1 MEKKD
6 LLNRIFLII
15 VFVIFEL
22 VLLYEIE
29 MFYDDEINKVLD
41 RNLKKV
47 ETQYKT
53 INKSLN
59 NLADSTFI
67 GFIDR
72 PEIKEAFKQRN
83 REKLYDLLNETY
95 IYLTSLGFRQVHFHL
110 PDNTSFL
117 RMHKPEKYGDNLS
130 SFRYTVEYVNKFRKS
145 IHGLETG
152 RVLPG
157 MRNVYPIFLGE
168 EYLGSVEMSFGID
181 KVENEIEKVYTNI
194 YTHFLIKKDKFNKTV
209 FDEYKIYYKD
219 SFENS
224 QYVQLKRVV
233 NKAFFK
239 DFDFEKNFV
248 DDIKRKMDEKEVFN
262 FDLPL
267 GHSHKSNIEH
277 KHYVVSFLP
286 ISNVKSDNTMYFVF
300 YESNNIL
307 KVIEEHRLNKKII
320 FSMLLIGIFLF
331 IYQLMKN
338 REITLKA
345 KKHIEKEKAKYK
357 DLMSI
362 ASDGIHILDMNG
374 NIYEA
379 NKSFA
384 KMLGYSSNEI
394 KSLNVRDF
402 DYKFSG
408 KEIPERINA
417 LLDAPQVFNTLH
429 IKKDKTIL
437 EVQIS
442 AKKVEIDGNI
452 YLYASSRDITK
463 ERNEYRKL
471 EKFIELQDNIVIIT
485 NAKQLSF
492 ANKKFFEFS
501 GFKSLE
507 DFNKK
512 FECICD
518 LFVENDR
525 FFHLGRVEQKEDWIK
540 NIESLPHSKRVV
552 GMLMYDYN
560 LHAFAVTVNKF
571 EDNLYILS
579 FTDITQ
585 TMLNH
590 IELEDKTVHDKLTS
604 AYNREYFEQHTP
616 DIIKSFINDG
626 FSLGV
631 AFLDIDHFKR
641 VNDSFGH
648 DVGDEVLIHFV
659 KTIQKYSREN
669 DILIRWGG
677 EEFILFLR
685 VNSNEG
691 LRKALE
697 HLRRVIELEDFPV
710 VGKITCSIG
719 SSIYKEDEN
728 IYQTIKRADEAV
740 YVAKN
745 NGRNTVEIN

>member
-22 VLLYEIE
+22 VLLYEIQI
-29 MFYDDEINKVLD
+29 FYDGETNRVLD
-41 RNLKKV
+41 QNLKKV

-72 PEIKEAFKQRN
+72 PEIKEAFKQRD
-83 REKLYDLLNETY
+83 RKKLYNLLNETY
-95 IYLTSLGFRQVHFHL
+95 MYLTSLGFRQVHFHL

-130 SFRYTVEYVNKFRKS
+130 SFRYTVEYVNRYKKS

-157 MRNVYPIFLGE
+157 MRNVYPIFFGE

-219 SFENS
+219 SFENN

-233 NKAFFK
+233 NKVFFK
-239 DFDFEKNFV
+239 DIDFEKEFV
-248 DDIKRKMDEKEVFN
+248 DDIKRKMDEKEIFN

-267 GHSHKSNIEH
+267 GHSPKSKIEH

-320 FSMLLIGIFLF
+320 FSMLLIGMFLF
-331 IYQLMKN
+331 IFQLMRN
-338 REITLKA
+338 REITLRA

-362 ASDGIHILDMNG
+362 ASDGIHILDIHG

-384 KMLGYSSNEI
+384 KMLGYSCSEI

-417 LLDAPQVFNTLH
+417 LLDTSQVFNTLH

-442 AKKVEIDGNI
+442 AKKVEIDGDI

-485 NAKQLSF
+485 NSKQLTF

-525 FFHLGRVEQKEDWIK
+525 FFHLGKVEQKEDWIK

-571 EDNLYILS
+571 EEDLYILS

-590 IELEDKTVHDKLTS
+590 IELEDKTIHDKLTN
-604 AYNREYFEQHTP
+604 AYNREYFEQNIP
-616 DIIKSFINDG
+616 DIIKSFISDG

-641 VNDSFGH
+641 VNDTFGH
-648 DVGDEVLIHFV
+648 DVGDDVLIHFV

-691 LRKALE
+691 LKKALE
-697 HLRRVIELEDFPV
+697 HLRRVIELEKIPV

-719 SSIYKEDEN
+719 ASIYKEDEN

-745 NGRNTVEIN
+745 KGRNAVEIN

>member
-1 MEKKD
+1 LEKKD
-6 LLNRIFLII
+6 LLNRVFLVV
-15 VFVIFEL
+15 VFIIFEL
-22 VLLYEIE
+22 VLLYEIGV
-29 MFYDDEINKVLD
+29 FYDDESNKILKQS
-41 RNLKKV
+41 LKKV

-72 PEIKEAFKQRN
+72 PDIKEAFKDRD
-83 REKLYDLLNETY
+83 REKLYNLLNDTY
-95 IYLTSLGFRQVHFHL
+95 KYLSSLGFKQVHFHL

-130 SFRYTVEYVNKFRKS
+130 SFRYSVEYVNRFKKS

-157 MRNVYPIFLGE
+157 MRNVYPIFLNE
-168 EYLGSVEMSFGID
+168 NYIGSVEMSFGIE
-181 KVENEIEKVYTNI
+181 KVENEIEKIYTDI
-194 YTHFLIKKDKFNKTV
+194 YTHFLIKKDKFDKTV
-209 FDEYKIYYKD
+209 FDEYKVYYKD
-219 SFENS
+219 SIEN
-224 QYVQLKRVV
+224 QEYVQLKRVA
-233 NKAFFK
+233 NK
-239 DFDFEKNFV
+239 DFFEAINFNKQFLEN
-248 DDIKRKMDEKEVFN
+248 IQLNMKEKVAFN
-262 FDLPL
+262 LDLAL
-267 GHSHKSNIEH
+267 GHSYKEQIKH

-286 ISNVKSDNTMYFVF
+286 ILNVKEDNTMYFVF
-300 YESNNIL
+300 YEYNNSL
-307 KVIEEHRLNKKII
+307 KVIESHRLNKKIL
-320 FSMLLIGIFLF
+320 FSILLIGIFLF
-331 IYQLMKN
+331 IYQMMRN

-345 KKHIEKEKAKYK
+345 KRYIEKEKAKYK

-362 ASDGIHILDMNG
+362 ASDGIHIMDTNG
-374 NIYEA
+374 NVYEA

-384 KMLGYSSNEI
+384 KMLGYNSKEI
-394 KSLNVRDF
+394 LSLNVRDF
-402 DYKFSG
+402 EAKFTEE
-408 KEIPERINA
+408 EIPKKINK
-417 LLDAPQVFNTLH
+417 LLEMPQTFNTQH
-429 IKKDKTIL
+429 RRKDGTVFD
-437 EVQIS
+437 VQVS
-442 AKKVEIDGNI
+442 AKKVEIDGEI
-452 YLYASSRDITK
+452 YLYASTRDITE
-463 ERNEYRKL
+463 ERNEYKKL

-485 NAKQLSF
+485 NSKQLSF
-492 ANKKFFEFS
+492 ANKKFFQFT
-501 GFKSLE
+501 GFKTL
-507 DFNKK
+507 DNFNKN
-512 FECICD
+512 FQCICD

-525 FFHLGRVEQKEDWIK
+525 FFHLGKLEENENWIEH
-540 NIESLPHSKRVV
+540 IEKLPHSKRVV
-552 GMLMYDYN
+552 GILMYDYN

-590 IELEDKTVHDKLTS
+590 IELEDKTIHDKLTS

-616 DIIKSFINDG
+616 DIIKSFVVDG
-626 FSLGV
+626 FSLGI

-641 VNDSFGH
+641 VNDTFGH

-685 VNSNEG
+685 VNSKEG
-691 LRKALE
+691 LEKALE
-697 HLRRVIELEDFPV
+697 HLRKVIELEIFPV
-710 VGKITCSIG
+710 IENITCSIG
-719 SSIYKEDEN
+719 ASVYKEDED

-745 NGRNTVEIN
+745 NGRNRVEIN